1 MKIKQLGSNQ
11 TLVVFPNEDEVFYSY
26 ETPVAGWICGK
37 GYWISERKY
46 SRTTSKHVSR
56 YANTANVRVLNDEQV
71 TETLTSYG
79 LNK

>member
-1 MKIKQLGSNQ
+1 M
-11 TLVVFPNEDEVFYSY
+11 TFPNEDEVFYSY

-56 YANTANVRVLNDEQV
+56 YANTSNVRVLNDEQV
-71 TETLTSYG
+71 TQTLTSYG